1 MGLDPRFFFT
11 FDSMLKN
18 YYDKLPPVLKNK
30 FVLVTLALL
39 IWVTFF
45 DSNNWIKQARLQSE
59 INDLEEQKEYYLKEI
74 KKDSIALF
82 DLNNNT
88 ENQEKFAREKYLMK
102 KENEDIIVIIKDDE

>member
-11 FDSMLKN
+11 FGNMLKE
-18 YYDKLPPVLKNK
+18 YYDKLPPILKNK

-39 IWVTFF
+39 IWVAFF

-59 INDLEEQKEYYLKEI
+59 IDDLEEQKEYYLKEI
-74 KKDSIALF
+74 EKDSIALF
-82 DLNNNT
+82 DLTNNT
-88 ENQEKFAREKYLMK
+88 ETQEKFAREKYLMK